1 MSAARSLP
9 QDSTRTVGSHNGSLT
24 GGPPAVTDGPA
35 RADAESPHGCPA
47 RDVPPAEV
55 GPLLARL
62 QDNIGSVLLGKPELI
77 RLSLVALLAEGH
89 LLLEDVPGVGKTL
102 LAKSLARSLDCTFH
116 RIQFT
121 PDLLPSDVLGTSIF
135 HQPTG
140 EFVFQPGPVF
150 AQIVLADE
158 INRATPRTQSAL
170 LEAMSERQVSIDGR
184 TRPLGPPFLVL
195 ATQNPFEFEG
205 TYPLPES
212 QLDRFMMRLAVGYPD
227 RQAERDILLQH
238 RGGEPVDHLRPVIG
252 TADVLG
258 LQAAV
263 RRVRVEAVLADYV
276 LDLVEATRRHP
287 EVTLGASTRAG
298 LSLYRATQATALI
311 DGRDYA
317 IPDDVKRLAP
327 AVLTHRILTRGF
339 RQSSRDDTAAAVL
352 REILDT
358 TPVPA

>member
-1 MSAARSLP
+1 MSAARSLRKEADFVANP
-9 QDSTRTVGSHNGSLT
+9 LNGAASGDHL
-24 GGPPAVTDGPA
+24 PAADGPA
-35 RADAESPHGCPA
+35 AGPQLEAPHPSSAEIA
-47 RDVPPAEV
+47 
-55 GPLLARL
+55 PLLSRL
-62 QDNIGSVLLGKPELI
+62 QDNIGSVLLGKPDLI
-77 RLSLVALLAEGH
+77 RLSLIALLAEGH

-102 LAKSLARSLDCTFH
+102 LAKALARSLDCTFH

-135 HQPTG
+135 HQPSS

-170 LEAMSERQVSIDGR
+170 LEAMSERQVSIDGK

-227 RQAERDILLQH
+227 RSAERDILLQH
-238 RGGEPVDHLRPVIG
+238 RAGEPVDHLQSVIG
-252 TADVLG
+252 TADVLA
-258 LQAAV
+258 LQA
-263 RRVRVEAVLADYV
+263 RVRQVRVDASLADYV
-276 LDLVEATRRHP
+276 LDLVDATRSHP

-298 LSLYRATQATALI
+298 LSLYRATQAAALI
-311 DGRDYA
+311 DGRDYV

-327 AVLTHRILTRGF
+327 AVLAHRILTRGF

-352 REILDT
+352 REILET
-358 TPVPA
+358 TPVPG